1 MAIRRLALAA
11 SLAAVLAVPL
21 ALPARADDLADGIK
35 AIPGEVEDIQIGGT
49 WSRGQDAGQ
58 YRLVVTRTGGD
69 GTTAR
74 LFVQWVAYEDAGE
87 TKVLDTIEI
96 KELADLKVDIT
107 SMNTESDDKGLSVFI
122 STRDPNSPTD
132 QTYELFVFSP
142 TDYRFGPAS
151 N

>member
-1 MAIRRLALAA
+1 MAIRNLVLAA
-11 SLAAVLAVPL
+11 GFAAFFVAPM
-21 ALPARADDLADGIK
+21 AGAASADDLLDGIK
-35 AIPGEVEDIQIGGT
+35 AIPGQVEEIQIGGT
-49 WSRGQDAGQ
+49 WSRGSDAGQ
-58 YRLVVTRTGGD
+58 YRLVVAREGGD

-107 SMNTESDDKGLSVFI
+107 SMNTESDDKGLSVFL
-122 STRDPNSPTD
+122 STRDPNGTAD